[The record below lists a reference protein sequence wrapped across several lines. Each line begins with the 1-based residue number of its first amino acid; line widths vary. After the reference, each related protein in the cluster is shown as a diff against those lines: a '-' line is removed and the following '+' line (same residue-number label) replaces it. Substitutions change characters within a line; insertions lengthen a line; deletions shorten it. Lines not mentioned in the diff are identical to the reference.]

1 MSQQLD
7 SSAIN
12 QIKDLVLSG
21 YHLNDIHGLACP
33 TTILPEGTTV
43 ASLERFALERYRF
56 RGAMDTTSIDDFVRY
71 SVGYAQEDEKARCF
85 IDADNML
92 ARSIFNIGTLDN
104 PGHADNVASI
114 KLKKTAPFRALLSIN
129 GDHLNQKQIAE
140 WLEDWSDYLI
150 AFDADGNTMKI
161 AQAAQAVRRV
171 TIQQTNASDHEDG
184 DFSGKK
190 SLMQS
195 IEASSKDVMP
205 VAFGLPAE
213 QHPTVKYADL
223 VMLASERRDFEIDDG
238 THWPMLDGIIPTDQF
253 VINPVRPG
261 QSYGMFMNRFNQ
273 LVERR

>member
-7 SSAIN
+7 GSAIK
-12 QIKDLVLSG
+12 QVQDLVLSG
-21 YHLNDIHGLACP
+21 YYMEDIQRLACP
-33 TTILPEGTTV
+33 TAVLPAGTGIE
-43 ASLERFALERYRF
+43 SLERFSSERFRF
-56 RGAMDTTSIDDFVRY
+56 RGAMETTSIDDFVRY
-71 SVGYAQEDEKARCF
+71 SSGYAKENEKARCF

-161 AQAAQAVRRV
+161 AQAAQAVRRI

-205 VAFGLPAE
+205 VAFEFKCVPYEGLGERAFNLRNSLLKSNDPVFVLRIVQLEAQE
-213 QHPTVKYADL
+213 EAIANEFRDL
-223 VMLASERRDFEIDDG
+223 LIGKFDG
-238 THWPMLDGIIPTDQF
+238 K
-253 VINPVRPG
+253 PVEAFIG
-261 QSYGMFMNRFNQ
+261 TFKA
-273 LVERR
+273 

>member
-1 MSQQLD
+1 MSQLD
-7 SSAIN
+7 SGTF
-12 QIKDLVLSG
+12 QQVKDLVLSG

-33 TTILPEGTTV
+33 TALLPQNTSIE
-43 ASLERFALERYRF
+43 SLERFAFERFRF

-71 SVGYAQEDEKARCF
+71 SVAYAQEEEKARCF

-114 KLKKTAPFRALLSIN
+114 KLKKTAPFRALLAIN

-140 WLEDWSDYLI
+140 WLEDWSDYLL
-150 AFDADGNTMKI
+150 AFDAGGNTMTI

-171 TIQQTNASDHEDG
+171 TIQQATQADHEDS

-195 IEASSKDVMP
+195 IEASSKEVMP
-205 VAFGLPAE
+205 VAFEFKCVPYEGLG
-213 QHPTVKYADL
+213 
-223 VMLASERRDFEIDDG
+223 ERRFSLRNSLLKSSDPVFVLRVVQLEAQEEAIANEFRDLLIGKFDG
-238 THWPMLDGIIPTDQF
+238 K
-253 VINPVRPG
+253 PVETFIG
-261 QSYGMFMNRFNQ
+261 NFKA
-273 LVERR
+273 

>member
-7 SSAIN
+7 GSAIK
-12 QIKDLVLSG
+12 QVQDLVLSG
-21 YHLNDIHGLACP
+21 YYMEDIQRLACP
-33 TTILPEGTTV
+33 TAVLPAGTGIE
-43 ASLERFALERYRF
+43 SLERFSSERFRF
-56 RGAMDTTSIDDFVRY
+56 RGAMETTSIDDFVRY
-71 SVGYAQEDEKARCF
+71 SSGYAKENEKARCF

-161 AQAAQAVRRV
+161 AQAAQAVRRI

-205 VAFGLPAE
+205 VAFEFKCVPYEGLGERAFSLRNSLLKSNDPVFVLRIVQLEAKE
-213 QHPTVKYADL
+213 EAIANEFRDL
-223 VMLASERRDFEIDDG
+223 LIGKFDG
-238 THWPMLDGIIPTDQF
+238 K
-253 VINPVRPG
+253 PVEAFIG
-261 QSYGMFMNRFNQ
+261 TFKA
-273 LVERR
+273 

>member
-7 SSAIN
+7 GSAIK
-12 QIKDLVLSG
+12 QVQDLVLSG
-21 YHLNDIHGLACP
+21 YYMEDIQRLACP
-33 TTILPEGTTV
+33 TAVLPAGTGIE
-43 ASLERFALERYRF
+43 SLERFSSERFRF
-56 RGAMDTTSIDDFVRY
+56 RGAMETTSIDDFVRY
-71 SVGYAQEDEKARCF
+71 SSGYAKENEKARCF

-161 AQAAQAVRRV
+161 AQAAQAVRRI
-171 TIQQTNASDHEDG
+171 TTHQTQASDHEDG
-184 DFSGKK
+184 DVSGKK
-190 SLMQS
+190 ALMQS

-205 VAFGLPAE
+205 VAFEFKCVPYEGLGERAFSLRNSLLKSNDPVFVLRIVQLEAQE
-213 QHPTVKYADL
+213 EAIANEFRDL
-223 VMLASERRDFEIDDG
+223 LIGKFDG
-238 THWPMLDGIIPTDQF
+238 K
-253 VINPVRPG
+253 PVEAFIG
-261 QSYGMFMNRFNQ
+261 TFKA
-273 LVERR
+273 

>member
-1 MSQQLD
+1 MSQLD
-7 SSAIN
+7 SGTF
-12 QIKDLVLSG
+12 QQVKDLVLSG

-33 TTILPEGTTV
+33 TALLPQNTSVE
-43 ASLERFALERYRF
+43 SLERFALERFRF

-71 SVGYAQEDEKARCF
+71 SVAYAQEEEKARCF

-114 KLKKTAPFRALLSIN
+114 KLKKTAPFRALLAIN

-140 WLEDWSDYLI
+140 WLEDWSDYLL
-150 AFDADGNTMKI
+150 AFDVGGNTMTI

-171 TIQQTNASDHEDG
+171 TIQQATQADHEDS

-195 IEASSKDVMP
+195 IEASSKEVMP
-205 VAFGLPAE
+205 VAFEFKCVPYEGLG
-213 QHPTVKYADL
+213 
-223 VMLASERRDFEIDDG
+223 ERRFSLRNSLLKSSDPVFVLRIVQLEAQEEAIANEFRDLLVGKFDG
-238 THWPMLDGIIPTDQF
+238 K
-253 VINPVRPG
+253 PVDTFIG
-261 QSYGMFMNRFNQ
+261 NFKA
-273 LVERR
+273 

>member
-7 SSAIN
+7 GSAIK
-12 QIKDLVLSG
+12 QVQDLVLSG
-21 YHLNDIHGLACP
+21 YYMEDIQRLACP
-33 TTILPEGTTV
+33 TAVLPAGTGIE
-43 ASLERFALERYRF
+43 SLERFSSERFRF
-56 RGAMDTTSIDDFVRY
+56 RGAMETTSIDDFVRY
-71 SVGYAQEDEKARCF
+71 SSGYAKEDEKARCF

-171 TIQQTNASDHEDG
+171 TIQQTKASDHEDG

-205 VAFGLPAE
+205 VAFEFKCVPYEGLG
-213 QHPTVKYADL
+213 
-223 VMLASERRDFEIDDG
+223 ERRFSLRNSLLTSEEPCFVLRIVQLEAQEEEIANEFRDLLISKFEG
-238 THWPMLDGIIPTDQF
+238 E
-253 VINPVRPG
+253 
-261 QSYGMFMNRFNQ
+261 S
-273 LVERR
+273 VETFIGNFKA

>member
-7 SSAIN
+7 GSAIK
-12 QIKDLVLSG
+12 QVQDLVLSG
-21 YHLNDIHGLACP
+21 YYMEDIQRLACP
-33 TTILPEGTTV
+33 TAVLPAGTGIE
-43 ASLERFALERYRF
+43 SLERFSSERFRF
-56 RGAMDTTSIDDFVRY
+56 RGAMETTSIDDFVRY
-71 SVGYAQEDEKARCF
+71 SSGYAKENEKARCF

-129 GDHLNQKQIAE
+129 GEHLNQKQIAE

-161 AQAAQAVRRV
+161 AQAAQAVRRI

-205 VAFGLPAE
+205 VAFEFKCVPYEGLGERAFSLRNSLLKSNDPVFVLRIVQLEAQE
-213 QHPTVKYADL
+213 EAIANEFRDL
-223 VMLASERRDFEIDDG
+223 LIGKFDG
-238 THWPMLDGIIPTDQF
+238 K
-253 VINPVRPG
+253 PVEAFIG
-261 QSYGMFMNRFNQ
+261 TFKA
-273 LVERR
+273 